1 MSFGRKILN
10 FLGYMLIFMSFAT
23 ASALITFAI
32 AIRGGKVYVPKLTGL
47 PVQQAEKEA
56 AKYELVVK
64 VVASREEEGIAPG
77 TVISQDPYPGFEIKK
92 GGEIQVVI
100 CKGGEEINVP
110 NFTGKKLEEVRLE
123 IQDLGLHLGVLT
135 QIFSPASEPS
145 TVISQIPPPGKKT
158 IKDSYI
164 DLLVS
169 EPYEEAFVMPDFIGK
184 EFSTVQIYLKDMGFK
199 VATPDFIKY
208 PGWEHGIIVKQ
219 LPFPGYKITRNQ
231 IISFKVT
238 R

>member
-1 MSFGRKILN
+1 MSIGRKILN
-10 FLGYMLIFMSFAT
+10 FMGYTLIFFSFAT

-56 AKYELVVK
+56 SRYGLVVK
-64 VVASREEEGIAPG
+64 VIASREEEGITPG
-77 TVISQDPYPGFEIKK
+77 TVISQNPYPGFEIKK

-100 CKGGEEINVP
+100 CKGGGEIDIP
-110 NFTGKKLEEVRLE
+110 DFTGKKLEEVRLE
-123 IQDLGLHLGVLT
+123 IQDMGLHLGVLT
-135 QIFSPASEPS
+135 QIFSPTSEPS
-145 TVISQIPPPGKKT
+145 TVIAQVPPPGTKT
-158 IKDSYI
+158 TRDSYI

-199 VATPDFIKY
+199 VATPEFIKY
-208 PGWEHGIIVKQ
+208 PGWEPGIIVKQ
-219 LPFPGYKITRNQ
+219 LPFPGYKITRSQ